1 MRVFLATSMEEVRDI
16 AAPGYRN
23 EHRIGHRVMTKCRG
37 ALCWLKKFLRVA
49 KFDRAVARI
58 AVAVKKLARLSS
70 RPPPPRKLPE
80 LSLSL
85 DGGCS
90 LDASVLPVHMP

>member
-1 MRVFLATSMEEVRDI
+1 MRVFLATSIEEVREI
-16 AAPGYRN
+16 AAPSTSDWSRRDD
-23 EHRIGHRVMTKCRG
+23 EMSRR
-37 ALCWLKKFLRVA
+37 ALLVEKFLRVE
-49 KFDRAVARI
+49 KFNRAVARN
-58 AVAVKKLARLSS
+58 AVAVKKLAQLNS
-70 RPPPPRKLPE
+70 RPPPPRKLLE